1 MVIATAGVI
10 IVFSGLAAEDITAM
24 GEATT
29 TREAIMAGLVIGAI
43 AVTEAGLEENTV
55 EGVNTAVATT
65 AAGMVIMVADTAGI
79 MAVDIIS

>member
-55 EGVNTAVATT
+55 AGVNTAVATT